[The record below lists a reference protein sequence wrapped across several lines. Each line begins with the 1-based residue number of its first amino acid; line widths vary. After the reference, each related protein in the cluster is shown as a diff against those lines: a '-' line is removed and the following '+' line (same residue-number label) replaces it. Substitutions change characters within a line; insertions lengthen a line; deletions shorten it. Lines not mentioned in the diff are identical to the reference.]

1 MSEAAEPVVRSGLG
15 RGIQNSVL
23 HMGLGLALGAIIE
36 TCLPSYV
43 DGASI
48 QSQALELMVQS
59 GLNGC
64 ALSVVCPILRK
75 DDPTCGMIFGWALTL
90 AQPGLKLRAL
100 AVVSE
105 ARAQA
110 SQGGLRMLP
119 RVVKA

>member
-75 DDPTCGMIFGWALTL
+75 EKIKELIWVMGQRCHLECANCTI
-90 AQPGLKLRAL
+90 GLSIR
-100 AVVSE
+100 S
-105 ARAQA
+105 
-110 SQGGLRMLP
+110 
-119 RVVKA
+119 